1 MFRFYG
7 KFIYF
12 IVIYLGYEKYSEWF
26 FKILFFYDKKI
37 KGMIYYSNGEF
48 IIVVKCFLGF

>member
-12 IVIYLGYEKYSEWF
+12 IVIYLGYDKYNEWF

-37 KGMIYYSNGEF
+37 KGMIYYSDGEF